1 MQLASCAREV
11 SKGAVCS
18 PAVSTATK
26 RDRFNPPARRAAVY
40 KGVCKRSREVVVLKS
55 YTLGSI
61 CELYQHQIYREVRL
75 HSSMQHE
82 NVVKLY
88 AAFKEGDRVVM
99 VQEYADGGDL
109 FSLLQKYG
117 GRLGEKVAV
126 QMVLDPFLRVLQ
138 YLHTRGIVHRD
149 IKPGEWPRTQTRGS
163 LARVLCWFQLLL
175 CFSRFLTASP
185 PSRPTPAREH
195 PVHQGQHVP
204 QAGRLW
210 PGHRP
215 EGGAGRDARRHP
227 GLHGAR

>member
-1 MQLASCAREV
+1 M
-11 SKGAVCS
+11 
-18 PAVSTATK
+18 
-26 RDRFNPPARRAAVY
+26 
-40 KGVCKRSREVVVLKS
+40 CKRSREIIVLKS
-55 YTLGSI
+55 YTLGAI

-75 HSSMQHE
+75 HSSLQHE

-126 QMVLDPFLRVLQ
+126 QMVLDPFLRVMQ
-138 YLHTRGIVHRD
+138 YLHTRSIVHRD
-149 IKPGEWPRTQTRGS
+149 IKPGEF
-163 LARVLCWFQLLL
+163 VLLL
-175 CFSRFLTASP
+175 RRRELLGVSFVGGP
-185 PSRPTPAREH
+185 PSSCSPDCPLLPTARPAREH
-195 PVHQGQHVP
+195 TVHQGQHVP